1 MNGISKTF
9 LVTVFVGAVIYAIVE
24 AYVDAHFFNHE
35 SGAVQGNGTN
45 QPPTTSGSD
54 WTNAGYNGDLNMEPQ
69 GDVYNGPG
77 RQSVHTN
84 FNGQIYTKKFHP
96 GGNPNSIKR
105 GEHSYAF
112 QTATKNPFAN
122 GTYNGYQD
130 AVDSATSDPTNNA
143 TALVKGPGQSV
154 NNDNS

>member
-1 MNGISKTF
+1 MTGISKTF

-45 QPPTTSGSD
+45 TKPPTSGSS

-77 RQSVHTN
+77 RQSVHQN
-84 FNGQIYTKKFHP
+84 FNGQIYAKKFHP
-96 GGNPNSIKR
+96 GGNPNSQQSQ
-105 GEHSYAF
+105 EHSYAF
-112 QTATKNPFAN
+112 QTSTKNPFAN
-122 GTYNGYQD
+122 GPYNGYQR
-130 AVDSATSDPTNNA
+130 AVDTATPDPTNNA
-143 TALVKGPGQSV
+143 TSLVRGPGLAI
-154 NNDNS
+154 NND